1 MRSLVT
7 VTGLLLAALV
17 GFGAWWMYRPGHM
30 DGMHGMGS
38 AEGGAMVRVVV
49 PDLSASARIGER
61 LFEENCSLCHGRHAA
76 GSEQGPPLVH
86 RIYEP
91 NHHGDGAF
99 HLAVMRGVQSHHWS
113 FGNMPPVDGVSER
126 DVAKII
132 EYVRD
137 LQRANGIF
145 Q

>member
-1 MRSLVT
+1 MRSLAAVA
-7 VTGLLLAALV
+7 GLLLAALV
-17 GFGAWWMYRPGHM
+17 GLGAWWMFWPGHM
-30 DGMHGMGS
+30 GGMHG
-38 AEGGAMVRVVV
+38 AGGAVVQVTV

-61 LFEENCSLCHGRHAA
+61 LFEENCSSCHGQHAA

-99 HLAVMRGVQSHHWS
+99 HIAVSRGVRSHHWS
-113 FGNMPPVDGVSER
+113 FGDMPPVDGVSER

-137 LQRANGIF
+137 LQRANSIF